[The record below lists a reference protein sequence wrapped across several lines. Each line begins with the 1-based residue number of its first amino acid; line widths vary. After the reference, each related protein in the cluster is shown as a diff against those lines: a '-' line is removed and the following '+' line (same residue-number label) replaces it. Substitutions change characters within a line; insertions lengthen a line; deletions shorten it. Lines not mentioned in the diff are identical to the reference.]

1 VDASGGGAIDFAAE
15 VVEKG
20 GGMIGGVDEVGNI
33 TGVGALDVAK
43 NDASAVIG
51 YEAIEVGGWS
61 GPSEV
66 KYGGTCFE
74 ARASD
79 LEVVSFNGKED
90 ALLGEGF
97 ENGEEG
103 TDLLGGVDAGGVG
116 KGGFGAE
123 VDEVG
128 AFGAEAAGAVEGV
141 LGGGDDTFTV
151 PGVGAEVDDAH
162 EVGAMGGRK
171 GLATDF
177 ELSDLGS
184 EGGGVFLGE
193 AGEGF
198 EGEHEEI
205 SVAKKRARG
214 ESGDGRQGGEES
226 RVSGWLTDY

>member
-1 VDASGGGAIDFAAE
+1 MDASGGGTIDFAPE

-51 YEAIEVGGWS
+51 YEAIEFGG
-61 GPSEV
+61 GGGACEV
-66 KYGGTCFE
+66 EDGGTCFE

-90 ALLGEGF
+90 AFLGEGF

-103 TDLLGGVDAGGVG
+103 TDLLGGIDAVGVG

-128 AFGAEAAGAVEGV
+128 TFGAEAAGAVEGV

-151 PGVGAEVDDAH
+151 PGIGAEVDDAH
-162 EVGAMGGRK
+162 KVGALGRGK
-171 GLATDF
+171 GVAVDF
-177 ELSDLGS
+177 ELSDLGG

-193 AGEGF
+193 VGEVF
-198 EGEHEEI
+198 ERKHE
-205 SVAKKRARG
+205 V
-214 ESGDGRQGGEES
+214 
-226 RVSGWLTDY
+226 L

>member
-1 VDASGGGAIDFAAE
+1 MDASGGGTIDFAAE

-20 GGMIGGVDEVGNI
+20 GGMIGGVDEVGNLAGI
-33 TGVGALDVAK
+33 GALDVAK

-51 YEAIEVGGWS
+51 YEAIKVGRRS
-61 GPSEV
+61 GASKVED
-66 KYGGTCFE
+66 GGTCLE

-90 ALLGEGF
+90 ALLSEGF

-103 TDLLGGVDAGGVG
+103 TDLLGGIDAVGVG

-128 AFGAEAAGAVEGV
+128 TFGAEAAGAVEGV
-141 LGGGDDTFTV
+141 LGGGDDTFTI
-151 PGVGAEVDDAH
+151 PGVGTEVDDAH
-162 EVGAMGGRK
+162 EVGALRSGK
-171 GLATDF
+171 GVAVDF

-198 EGEHEEI
+198 EGEHE
-205 SVAKKRARG
+205 VN
-214 ESGDGRQGGEES
+214 
-226 RVSGWLTDY
+226 

>member
-1 VDASGGGAIDFAAE
+1 
-15 VVEKG
+15 
-20 GGMIGGVDEVGNI
+20 MIGGVDEVGNI

-51 YEAIEVGGWS
+51 YEAIEFGG
-61 GPSEV
+61 GGGACEV
-66 KYGGTCFE
+66 EDGGTCFE

-128 AFGAEAAGAVEGV
+128 TFGAEAAGAVEGV

-151 PGVGAEVDDAH
+151 PGVGAEVDDSH
-162 EVGAMGGRK
+162 EVGALGG
-171 GLATDF
+171 GEGVAVDF
-177 ELSDLGS
+177 ELSDLGG

-193 AGEGF
+193 VGEVF
-198 EGEHEEI
+198 ERKHE
-205 SVAKKRARG
+205 V
-214 ESGDGRQGGEES
+214 
-226 RVSGWLTDY
+226 L

>member
-1 VDASGGGAIDFAAE
+1 MDASGGGTIDFAPE

-51 YEAIEVGGWS
+51 YEAIEFGG
-61 GPSEV
+61 GGGACEV
-66 KYGGTCFE
+66 EDGGTCFE

-90 ALLGEGF
+90 AFLGEGF

-103 TDLLGGVDAGGVG
+103 TDLLGGIDAVGVG

-128 AFGAEAAGAVEGV
+128 TFGAEAAGAVEGV

-151 PGVGAEVDDAH
+151 PGIGAEVDDAH
-162 EVGAMGGRK
+162 KVGALGRGK
-171 GLATDF
+171 GVAVDF

-184 EGGGVFLGE
+184 EGRGVFLGE

-198 EGEHEEI
+198 EGEHEVVERRE
-205 SVAKKRARG
+205 KKG
-214 ESGDGRQGGEES
+214 EGREWGWTGG
-226 RVSGWLTDY
+226 G